1 MLEFTKKTNSA
12 AIAFMAAG
20 AAWFVVGAL
29 YGLVSAIDLLS
40 PEFFNN
46 IPWLVFGRTRPV
58 HVNTML
64 LGFVATTL
72 IGVGLVLRAGVIANT
87 PVVRTSRLGKLVFLE
102 PHNTQRAVYFFLR
115 PDAGTRIRGILMD
128 FRCFDNACHHSWD
141 FQYGNDNRRPQ

>member
-12 AIAFMAAG
+12 AVAFMVAG
-20 AAWFVVGAL
+20 TVWFVVGAL

-46 IPWLVFGRTRPV
+46 IPWLVFGRSRPV

-72 IGVGLVLRAGVIANT
+72 IGCRVVLRACAIANS

-102 PHNTQRAVYFFLR
+102 SCDT
-115 PDAGTRIRGILMD
+115 
-128 FRCFDNACHHSWD
+128 
-141 FQYGNDNRRPQ
+141 